1 MRPSDLVRLFALAAL
16 WGASFLFIRIAA
28 PVMGPVLLIEVR
40 VALAGLTLLGF
51 ALAAGKDL
59 QFRRYWRQYAV
70 IGVINSAIPFVL
82 IAIASLQLPASLAA
96 ILNATTPLFG
106 AIFAY
111 AWLRE
116 PLTRRK
122 IGGLVLGF
130 LGVAVLAGWAPIALS
145 GRVIVAA
152 VCSLLGA
159 ASYGLAGVY
168 TKARAAGAPAFG
180 MAVGSQLA
188 ASLALLPLVPFTLP
202 SEPPGSVAI
211 ISVLALAFFCTALAY
226 LLYFRLVVDVGP
238 LRALTVTFLVPI
250 FAMLWGVLFL
260 NEQVTISMVLGCA
273 MILGGTG
280 LILGLRP
287 LPLRRTATPV
297 AAPQRKAP

>member
-1 MRPSDLVRLFALAAL
+1 MRPSDLVRLLALAAL

-40 VALAGLTLLGF
+40 VLLAGLTLLGL
-51 ALAAGKDL
+51 ALVTGKDL

-70 IGVINSAIPFVL
+70 IGVVNSAIPFVL
-82 IAIASLQLPASLAA
+82 IAVASLRLPASLAA

-106 AIFAY
+106 AIFAFI
-111 AWLRE
+111 WLRE
-116 PLTRRK
+116 PLTPRK
-122 IGGLVLGF
+122 VSGLFLGF
-130 LGVAVLAGWAPIALS
+130 LGVAVLAGWAPMSLS
-145 GRVIVAA
+145 TGVVLAA

-168 TKARAAGAPAFG
+168 TKARATGAPAFG

-202 SEPPGSVAI
+202 PGPPGRVAI
-211 ISVLALAFFCTALAY
+211 LSVLALAFFCTALAY

-250 FAMLWGVLFL
+250 FATLWGALFL
-260 NEQVTISMVLGCA
+260 KEQVTISMVLGCA

-280 LILGLRP
+280 LILGVRP
-287 LPLRRTATPV
+287 MSFRRASMPASTP
-297 AAPQRKAP
+297 